1 MNCCA
6 ELGGLVQALSEWP
19 CACVSCSFRKDA
31 TEAPALMMSSFVGSS
46 GSFRRRWATSCT
58 TSFAGLSDTKKR
70 ERECKRETEVEKAL
84 DAGESLAAGGTA
96 KRAKLCADSGDS
108 SCKRF
113 VVLVA
118 KRKVQGLRGPPPRR
132 ETSRDRAFFASLFLG
147 QEALEPVCA
156 RFPDDHL
163 TMQVS
168 SLNGARGVESG
179 CMTALEDEDGP
190 SDARFGLGQPHLC
203 SQRKCSAK
211 CCGFCSC

>member
-1 MNCCA
+1 M
-6 ELGGLVQALSEWP
+6 
-19 CACVSCSFRKDA
+19 
-31 TEAPALMMSSFVGSS
+31 
-46 GSFRRRWATSCT
+46 
-58 TSFAGLSDTKKR
+58 
-70 ERECKRETEVEKAL
+70 EKAL

-156 RFPDDHL
+156 RFPRRSPDHASEL
-163 TMQVS
+163 TQ
-168 SLNGARGVESG
+168 RRSG
-179 CMTALEDEDGP
+179 SGEWMHDGT
-190 SDARFGLGQPHLC
+190 GG
-203 SQRKCSAK
+203 
-211 CCGFCSC
+211 